1 MPGDSIK
8 KLKETPEYFHF
19 IEEAYMHCKGLAFD
33 EGTED
38 LLKLSNIKID
48 KGVIEYGK
56 ELDESFINV
65 LKKTQGLGSRRF

>member
-1 MPGDSIK
+1 
-8 KLKETPEYFHF
+8 
-19 IEEAYMHCKGLAFD
+19 MHCKGLAFD